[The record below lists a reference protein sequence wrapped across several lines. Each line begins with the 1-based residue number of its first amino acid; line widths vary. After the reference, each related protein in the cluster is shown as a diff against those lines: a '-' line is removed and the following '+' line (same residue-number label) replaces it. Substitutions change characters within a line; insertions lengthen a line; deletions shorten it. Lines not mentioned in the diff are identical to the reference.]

1 MSKVFSISREYGSGG
16 HQVVEALCQLLE
28 IPYYD
33 RKIVEKELIRQGF
46 PEGFADV
53 ADDYKNSHFRFYD
66 TENESQFDGMS
77 AKEISFELE
86 KNMIRRVA
94 DEGDCIILDRC
105 AKEVLENSEHQVAN
119 IFISASYE
127 YRLKRI
133 MEREGLTEKKAAA
146 LMKREEKRRKEYYE
160 YHTGK
165 NWGVASSYDVCLNT
179 ESMGLKGVCTI
190 LVEAYGKFEDV
201 SAGIYSR

>member
-16 HQVVEALCQLLE
+16 HDVVEALSSILE

-33 RKIVEKELIRQGF
+33 RKTVEKELIRQGF

-53 ADDYKNSHFRFYD
+53 ADDYKNSNFRFYGS
-66 TENESQFDGMS
+66 EIISRFEGMS

-86 KNMIRRVA
+86 KDMIHRVA

-105 AKEVLENSEHQVAN
+105 AKEILEDSDHQVAN

-127 YRLKRI
+127 YKLKRI
-133 MEREGLTEKKAAA
+133 MEREGLTEKKAST

-165 NWGVASSYDVCLNT
+165 NWGVASSYDFCINA
-179 ESMGLKGVCTI
+179 ESIGLKGVCAI
-190 LVEAYGKFEDV
+190 LVEAYGEFE
-201 SAGIYSR
+201 RTF

>member
-16 HQVVEALCQLLE
+16 HDVVEALSSILE

-53 ADDYKNSHFRFYD
+53 ADDYKNSNFRFYGS
-66 TENESQFDGMS
+66 EIISRFEGMS

-86 KNMIRRVA
+86 KDMIHRVA

-105 AKEVLENSEHQVAN
+105 AKEILEDSDHRVAN

-127 YRLKRI
+127 YKLKRI
-133 MEREGLTEKKAAA
+133 MEREGLTEKKAST

-165 NWGVASSYDVCLNT
+165 NWGVASSYDFCINA
-179 ESMGLKGVCTI
+179 ESIGLKGVCAI
-190 LVEAYGKFEDV
+190 LVEAYGEFE
-201 SAGIYSR
+201 RTF

>member
-16 HQVVEALCQLLE
+16 HDVVEALCSILE

-33 RKIVEKELIRQGF
+33 RKIVEKELVRQGF

-53 ADDYKNSHFRFYD
+53 ADDYKNSKVYFYGSEIINRF
-66 TENESQFDGMS
+66 EGMS

-86 KNMIRRVA
+86 KDMIHRVA

-105 AKEVLENSEHQVAN
+105 AKEILEDSDHQVAN

-165 NWGVASSYDVCLNT
+165 NWGVASSYDFCINA
-179 ESMGLKGVCTI
+179 ESMGLRAVCAI
-190 LVEAYGKFEDV
+190 LVEAYGKFE
-201 SAGIYSR
+201 RTF

>member
-16 HQVVEALCQLLE
+16 HDVVEALCSILE

-53 ADDYKNSHFRFYD
+53 ADDNKNSNFRFYD
-66 TENESQFDGMS
+66 SKGISRFEGMS

-86 KNMIRRVA
+86 KDIIHRVA
-94 DEGDCIILDRC
+94 DDGDCIILDRC
-105 AKEVLENSEHQVAN
+105 AKEILEDSDHQVAN

-127 YRLKRI
+127 YKLKRI

-165 NWGVASSYDVCLNT
+165 NWGAASSYDFCINA
-179 ESMGLKGVCTI
+179 ESMGLKGVCAL
-190 LVEAYGKFEDV
+190 LVEAYGKFE
-201 SAGIYSR
+201 RTF